1 MEKKKGKQRQM
12 GVEGESWQRHHN
24 KMSRCHNTF
33 FPDKK
38 KKSWGNGGERVLAIS
53 YGREPSSGTHAEWYM
68 RPISF
73 GTCLGRWEVTRCVA
87 RPVT

>member
-38 KKSWGNGGERVLAIS
+38 KKAGAMGGRGSWQSPMVESPRVAHTQ
-53 YGREPSSGTHAEWYM
+53 SGTCGQFPLALVWDV
-68 RPISF
+68 
-73 GTCLGRWEVTRCVA
+73 GR
-87 RPVT
+87 